1 MNFNPEIASTSA
13 VSVGPVSID
22 LLLFTFHPAT
32 GNMPVRKWMSKFLPS
47 CVFINRNIQKTD
59 ESDESKNVPFLND
72 LNSQS
77 DKCEMKGDILNFE
90 RQNHGE
96 IKDGNECD
104 WEIFL
109 VKQNG
114 GCDLQKYL
122 TSGNSRLH
130 NAAFQ
135 KLHLAA
141 DGQKDCARLLDILCE
156 PSSRFEQA
164 MLSRSSMGDDVALR
178 LAKALAHGC
187 ISIHSLLLP
196 QNGITASGARWLS
209 VGLRLHGQLRVLDL
223 SYNCCSDDG
232 AESLALLVRDSPG
245 LRTLRLRGNGVGP
258 RGATALA
265 AALSTTSSVRTSGLE
280 QLDLSLNCLRDAGAT
295 ALASALSGDCTL
307 RELDVSRSMV
317 TAGGSAALA
326 TAMQRSA
333 TLQRLCVRATAMSA
347 EEAAALEG
355 LRRKCM
361 DGARGTM

>member
-1 MNFNPEIASTSA
+1 MQ
-13 VSVGPVSID
+13 VSR
-22 LLLFTFHPAT
+22 L
-32 GNMPVRKWMSKFLPS
+32 MSKLIPS
-47 CVFINRNIQKTD
+47 CIQGKKLHKAAD
-59 ESDESKNVPFLND
+59 EIND
-72 LNSQS
+72 LEFHINACMQ
-77 DKCEMKGDILNFE
+77 KATYQIRGDILQGNRLNE
-90 RQNHGE
+90 GLVD
-96 IKDGNECD
+96 DGNESNLKIFHVNKYGSCQLH
-104 WEIFL
+104 EINKSGTSEL
-109 VKQNG
+109 SRSTR
-114 GCDLQKYL
+114 YL
-122 TSGNSRLH
+122 L
-130 NAAFQ
+130 
-135 KLHLAA
+135 LLAA
-141 DGQKDCARLLDILCE
+141 DGKENCARLLDVLCE

-178 LAKALAHGC
+178 LARALAHGC

-209 VGLRLHGQLRVLDL
+209 AGLRLHGQLCLLDL

-232 AESLALLVRDSPG
+232 AESLALLVRDSAG

-280 QLDLSLNCLRDAGAT
+280 QLDLSLNCLRDSGAT

>member
-1 MNFNPEIASTSA
+1 
-13 VSVGPVSID
+13 
-22 LLLFTFHPAT
+22 
-32 GNMPVRKWMSKFLPS
+32 MPVRKWMSKFLPS

-187 ISIHSLLLP
+187 LSIHSLLLP

-245 LRTLRLRGNGVGP
+245 LRTLRLRGNSIGP

-265 AALSTTSSVRTSGLE
+265 AALSTTSLRYKAQTASSSLE
-280 QLDLSLNCLRDAGAT
+280 QLDLSLNLVGDSGAT
-295 ALASALSGDCTL
+295 ALARALGSNATL
-307 RELDVSRSMV
+307 HELDVSRSMV
-317 TAGGSAALA
+317 TVRGAMALAAALGRN
-326 TAMQRSA
+326 T
-333 TLQRLCVRATAMSA
+333 TLQRLCVRAILLSA

-361 DGARGTM
+361 DGPGGTM